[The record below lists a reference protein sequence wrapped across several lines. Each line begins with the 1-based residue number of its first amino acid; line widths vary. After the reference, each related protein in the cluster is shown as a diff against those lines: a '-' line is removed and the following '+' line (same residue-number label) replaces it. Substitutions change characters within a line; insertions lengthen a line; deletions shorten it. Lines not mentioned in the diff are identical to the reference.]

1 MKTKSEKISKYDLQ
15 VARDGYKYAVDLIK
29 YHIQLLWQQFGTYF
43 LAETVIV
50 GFLGN
55 VLKDEKYLLI
65 LIGASLGLIIC
76 FPWWS
81 THSHNYRY
89 YILRMAQA
97 RQYEKILGLNLLE
110 QGKSLSEGCV
120 VKVGDEKFQHTKLAK
135 ILPPRIAVNM
145 LIFLFSLVFIA
156 FITFSILKMANLI

>member
-1 MKTKSEKISKYDLQ
+1 MKPKSDKISKYDLQ
-15 VARDGYKYAVDLIK
+15 VAAEGYKYAVDLIK

-55 VLKDEKYLLI
+55 FLKDEKSPMII

-81 THSHNYRY
+81 THSHNYQY

-97 RQYEKILGLNLLE
+97 KQYEKILGLNLLE

-120 VKVGDEKFQHTKLAK
+120 VKVGDENFQHTISAK
-135 ILPPRIAVNM
+135 ILPGHLMINALQP
-145 LIFLFSLVFIA
+145 
-156 FITFSILKMANLI
+156 